1 MDLLQATGEVINGMD
16 NVHFNMKDVIYIVTL
31 VISVL
36 GGWFTMKGS
45 IEKLKHRLEVVDK
58 HIDSC
63 QADAKEDS
71 LTAKH
76 SRTGMRKQFQE
87 EMKAQ
92 REFMNNRVDI
102 VKQDLKEHNSKNED
116 AFKAL
121 NDQMTAVKT
130 DTALIKGMVETLVSK
145 NNGK

>member
-1 MDLLQATGEVINGMD
+1 MELLQTGADVVHGMD
-16 NVHFNMKDVIYIVTL
+16 DVHFNMKDVIYIVTL

-36 GGWFTMKGS
+36 GGWFTMKEKIS
-45 IEKLKHRLEVVDK
+45 KLKHELEVVNND
-58 HIDSC
+58 IRSC
-63 QADAKEDS
+63 QKNAKEEG

-92 REFMNNRVDI
+92 AELMNKRVDI
-102 VKQDLKEHNSKNED
+102 VKQDLKEHNQSNETS
-116 AFKAL
+116 FKTL

-145 NNGK
+145 NNN